1 VDQSTGK
8 PKTED
13 DGITPKQPLADQP
26 QAVDQNMLKNSVVNP
41 NGNDPTVLDNVK
53 SGIGGDAG
61 NGIKNGSTIDGTT
74 GNNTFIENLDKVG
87 KPANEGG
94 IDKTTVVNAGDLK
107 NLADTPLFFSGDSAD
122 GVAAADGTDKNTFS
136 RKLSQETKIVGGVD
150 LGLQAGA
157 TAEARKKAIADKLTN
172 GNIGVISDG
181 TDTLTIKLAKDL
193 TGLNSSVYTSLTPA
207 GNDGDATSSMKLD
220 GNGIRFIDGQGK
232 AKTDAPSLT
241 TDGIKGG
248 NKQITNIGSGLRDRQ
263 GKPVTLKNASED
275 ILNNAVNV
283 RDLRDV
289 VQGLTDS
296 GKGGGFGLTGNNGEV
311 HKSLGETI
319 TLKGGIANKIENGID
334 MNKPEKATTDKNTY
348 IDVKT
353 SKNGSEKIMVVE
365 IAKDLTDLNSA
376 EFTDQEGNT
385 TKMKG
390 DGIYIDKNGDGNA
403 DISLTSEGLNNGG
416 NKITNVADGTED
428 TDAVNVSQLN
438 KLKQEIK
445 QNIGDEINELN
456 AYAPVVYSDKDG
468 NRVIRKGNKFVK
480 KNDETVEIL
489 PQDIRLSLVNADGKT
504 TNPSTLQNVAE
515 GVQDTDAVNV
525 KQLKEATEKPL
536 TFNGDAGSSS
546 AKLGETVAIKGGA
559 NSADLTD
566 NNIGVIADSSTK
578 TLNVKLSKKLKGL
591 ESAEFVDNNGN
602 TTNITGD
609 GVHISGGNGS
619 NVSLTSQGLNNGGNR
634 ITNVAPGVEATDA
647 VNVSQLNQVG
657 AALHNRINNVAK
669 GAYGG
674 VASAGAMASLPQ
686 AYLPGKSMVAAGAS
700 HYRGESAVALG
711 ASRISDNGKIIL
723 KLNAS
728 HNTSGN
734 TMVGAGVGYQ
744 F

>member
-1 VDQSTGK
+1 
-8 PKTED
+8 
-13 DGITPKQPLADQP
+13 
-26 QAVDQNMLKNSVVNP
+26 M
-41 NGNDPTVLDNVK
+41 
-53 SGIGGDAG
+53 
-61 NGIKNGSTIDGTT
+61 
-74 GNNTFIENLDKVG
+74 
-87 KPANEGG
+87 
-94 IDKTTVVNAGDLK
+94 
-107 NLADTPLFFSGDSAD
+107 
-122 GVAAADGTDKNTFS
+122 
-136 RKLSQETKIVGGVD
+136 
-150 LGLQAGA
+150 
-157 TAEARKKAIADKLTN
+157 
-172 GNIGVISDG
+172 
-181 TDTLTIKLAKDL
+181 
-193 TGLNSSVYTSLTPA
+193 
-207 GNDGDATSSMKLD
+207 
-220 GNGIRFIDGQGK
+220 
-232 AKTDAPSLT
+232 
-241 TDGIKGG
+241 
-248 NKQITNIGSGLRDRQ
+248 
-263 GKPVTLKNASED
+263 
-275 ILNNAVNV
+275 
-283 RDLRDV
+283 
-289 VQGLTDS
+289 
-296 GKGGGFGLTGNNGEV
+296 
-311 HKSLGETI
+311 
-319 TLKGGIANKIENGID
+319 
-334 MNKPEKATTDKNTY
+334 
-348 IDVKT
+348 
-353 SKNGSEKIMVVE
+353 
-365 IAKDLTDLNSA
+365 
-376 EFTDQEGNT
+376 
-385 TKMKG
+385 
-390 DGIYIDKNGDGNA
+390 
-403 DISLTSEGLNNGG
+403 
-416 NKITNVADGTED
+416 
-428 TDAVNVSQLN
+428 
-438 KLKQEIK
+438 
-445 QNIGDEINELN
+445 
-456 AYAPVVYSDKDG
+456 
-468 NRVIRKGNKFVK
+468 
-480 KNDETVEIL
+480 
-489 PQDIRLSLVNADGKT
+489 VNADGKT

-566 NNIGVIADSSTK
+566 NNIGVTANSSTK